1 MTMNT
6 AAASKKRFN
15 PVFWIM
21 WLLPG
26 SAVFAGFT
34 TLALALGSGDRPLPE
49 EYHWEGDRL
58 DRDFA
63 RARSAA
69 ALGVEVTLEVR
80 GGQCHALL
88 NRAADDVT
96 ALNVLLTHG
105 SDASLDRRLRLARV
119 AAGDYRAPCAPLASG
134 KWRVAVDAD
143 AASWALR
150 GVVDTGQASAVLSAR
165 SPDGGAS

>member
-1 MTMNT
+1 MTMNP
-6 AAASKKRFN
+6 AAVQKPGFN

-21 WLLPG
+21 WLLPC
-26 SAVFAGFT
+26 SAVVAGLS
-34 TLALALGSGDRPLPE
+34 TLAVALNAGDRALPQ

-69 ALGVEVTLEVR
+69 ALGIEVVLEVR
-80 GGQCHALL
+80 GGQCHAAL
-88 NRAADDVT
+88 RGAVDDVA
-96 ALNVLLTHG
+96 ALNLLLTHG
-105 SDASLDRRLRLARV
+105 SDASLDRRVRLARI
-119 AAGDYRAPCAPLASG
+119 ATGDYRAPCAPLASG

-150 GVVDTGQASAVLSAR
+150 GVVDTGKTTVLSAR
-165 SPDGGAS
+165 NPAGGAS

>member
-1 MTMNT
+1 MNT
-6 AAASKKRFN
+6 TATAVSKSRFN
-15 PVFWIM
+15 PVFWLM

-34 TLALALGSGDRPLPE
+34 TLALALGSGDRALPE

-69 ALGVEVTLEVR
+69 ALGVEVSLEVR
-80 GGQCHALL
+80 GGQCHATL
-88 NRAADDVT
+88 NRAADAAA

-105 SDASLDRRLRLARV
+105 SNASLDRRLRLARV
-119 AAGDYRAPCAPLASG
+119 AAGDYRAPCAPLEAG
-134 KWRVAVDAD
+134 KWRVAIDAD
-143 AASWALR
+143 GAPWAVH
-150 GVVDTGQASAVLSAR
+150 GVLDTGQESVALSAR
-165 SPDGGAS
+165 SPDGAS